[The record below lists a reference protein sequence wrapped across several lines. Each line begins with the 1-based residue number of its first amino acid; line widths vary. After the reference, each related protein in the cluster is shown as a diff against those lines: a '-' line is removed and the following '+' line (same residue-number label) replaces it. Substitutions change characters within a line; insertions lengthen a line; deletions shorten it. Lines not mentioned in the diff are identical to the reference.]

1 MAYINRLNSVM
12 QYLRSYKTIA
22 WCNEKKKNT
31 NTYMNFNKDIRINNL
46 HYILHTSEAITT
58 SNVLFSLT
66 NCSDSE
72 KQTEKKDQ
80 IHNFAK
86 QDKNVRSHQSWKWG
100 YKPKRYEQSWTLPTS
115 RKMIVETRC
124 CQLWHYRKCW

>member
-1 MAYINRLNSVM
+1 
-12 QYLRSYKTIA
+12 
-22 WCNEKKKNT
+22 
-31 NTYMNFNKDIRINNL
+31 MNFNKDIRINNL

-100 YKPKRYEQSWTLPTS
+100 YKPKRYEQS
-115 RKMIVETRC
+115 
-124 CQLWHYRKCW
+124 